1 MVRRRP
7 LVYFSAAA
15 AVTIGAAVV
24 GEIFLVGRVV
34 EHSRRAD
41 LRFATGVAHHVNAT
55 LDAERRYLVA
65 LLRRLPLKEGEGAVR
80 AALRAEPESM
90 YEPGGLQVFTP
101 EAWGLGAEASP
112 GGLAPRLVLLP
123 ALREARHSGRVAVTS
138 LWRGSDGHPRIS
150 LVAGEQRENGWR
162 AVVGN
167 VRLDQPPFLS
177 HFGFYL
183 SDDEVRLQILDAA
196 GLALFSTEPH
206 ERYQSVVH
214 GTYLLDR
221 VRLGQAA
228 QLECHACHEGQG
240 GEPTREEEISTLA
253 PVQGTGWSVLVRE
266 NPAQLKQVLNETAG
280 TVVGLVAMIL
290 SAFTGFYWLLTRR
303 VLRPLRQLATAAVAV
318 QAATPSNEPP
328 VGPRD
333 EMRVLTNSFE
343 QMLGQVQSTGNGD
356 EGAPAPAVVPAP
368 ATAPPVELREAL
380 QKALAT
386 AVHGYRHVEIIS
398 AIVVSVEGDAVGAP
412 PLVVGTLGED
422 TGKVEAL
429 LRKLGHDKGALT
441 REDLAAA
448 GEDPALFQN
457 IDVFYRRSLRAL
469 HALHGTVWV
478 GASDRDPAR
487 HLRPMAVL
495 IALHV
500 QGILDRSLLSDTLW
514 SEYREKTRMLGHLF
528 EAEAEER
535 KRIAREIHD
544 DTSQALTALM
554 LRLETYPFAGDQ
566 QSQEQWLR
574 TTQERVRGI
583 IDSTDRIMKRLRP
596 ALLDDL
602 GLVDAVRALGEDVLS
617 SAGVDFELDAPGE
630 EIGAAPEIEDAVF
643 RVFQEAASNV
653 VRHAHAQNVSA
664 SLEVVGGQIVG
675 SFEDDGQ
682 GLQPAAGESF
692 GDRPRFGL
700 LGMRERI
707 SQLGGQFRLSTS
719 ESGGLRIDVAVPFR
733 PAARPSQHATGASSP

>member
-24 GEIFLVGRVV
+24 GEVFLVGRVV

-41 LRFATGVAHHVNAT
+41 LRFATGVAHHVSAT
-55 LDAERRYLVA
+55 LEDERRYLVA
-65 LLRRLPLKEGEGAVR
+65 LLRRLPLAGGPAAVK
-80 AALRAEPESM
+80 AALRDEPESM

-101 EAWGLGAEASP
+101 DAWAVGAEGSP
-112 GGLAPRLVLLP
+112 GGLAPRRLLLP
-123 ALREARHSGRVAVTS
+123 ALREARQTGNVAVTS
-138 LWRGSDGHPRIS
+138 LWRGTDGHPRIS
-150 LVAGEQRENGWR
+150 LVVAERWGTGWR
-162 AVVGN
+162 AAVGN
-167 VRLDQPPFLS
+167 VRLDQPAFLN

-183 SDDEVRLQILDAA
+183 SDDEVRLQILDGA
-196 GLALFSTEPH
+196 GVALFSTEFK
-206 ERYQSVVH
+206 ERYRSAVH
-214 GTYLLDR
+214 GTYLLDK
-221 VRLGQAA
+221 VRQGEPA
-228 QLECHACHEGQG
+228 QLKCHACHEGQG
-240 GEPTREEEISTLA
+240 GEATREDEISTLA
-253 PVQGTGWSVLVRE
+253 PVRGTGWSVLVRE
-266 NPAQLKQVLNETAG
+266 NPAQLRQVLNETAG
-280 TVVGLVAMIL
+280 TVVALVGMIL
-290 SAFTGFYWLLTRR
+290 GAFTGFYWLLTRR

-328 VGPRD
+328 AAPRD
-333 EMRVLTNSFE
+333 EMKVLTSSFE
-343 QMLGQVQSTGNGD
+343 QMLGQVQSTANGD
-356 EGAPAPAVVPAP
+356 EPAPASVLVPAP
-368 ATAPPVELREAL
+368 ATAPPGELREAL

-422 TGKVEAL
+422 TNRLEAL
-429 LRKLGHDKGALT
+429 LRKLGGEKGVLT
-441 REDLAAA
+441 REDVVAA
-448 GEDPALFQN
+448 GEDPAPLQN

-500 QGILDRSLLSDTLW
+500 QSILDRSLLSDTLW

-528 EAEAEER
+528 EAETEER

-544 DTSQALTALM
+544 DTSQSLTALM
-554 LRLETYPFAGDQ
+554 LRLEAFPFQGSKE
-566 QSQEQWLR
+566 SQEQWLH

-602 GLVDAVRALGEDVLS
+602 GLVDAVRALGEDVLT
-617 SAGVDFELDAPGE
+617 SAGVDFELDAPEE
-630 EIGAAPEIEDAVF
+630 EIGAAPEIEDAIF

-653 VRHAHAQNVSA
+653 VRHAQAQNVSA
-664 SLEVVGGQIVG
+664 SLEVVDGQIVG
-675 SFEDDGQ
+675 SFEDDGR
-682 GLQPAAGESF
+682 GLQPAAGESH

-700 LGMRERI
+700 LGMKERI
-707 SQLGGQFRLSTS
+707 SQLGGKFKISTS
-719 ESGGLRIDVAVPFR
+719 ESGGLRIDVEVPFR
-733 PAARPSQHATGASSP
+733 PAARSAPKATGP